1 MALLTP
7 PAVPRFPASTP
18 EYDASQ
24 QNGFINVLR
33 LYLNLLTNAINSL
46 FGLSGGKYLEFP
58 YGAFEDTASHS
69 VTANTANL
77 MTFNTTDYSN
87 RITMVDSS
95 KITVTDD
102 GIYNLQFSTQFQNSD
117 NAPQDVSIWLS
128 KNGTYIPGST
138 GLIGMPARKSVGDP
152 FHDIKSWNFYV
163 SLLANEYVQIY
174 WSTTSAN
181 VTIEAYAAGTGP
193 VRPSTASNVV
203 TMTFVS
209 ALR

>member
-24 QNGFINVLR
+24 QNTFTNVLR

-102 GIYNLQFSTQFQNSD
+102 GIYNLQFSTQLQNSD

-128 KNGTYIPGST
+128 KNGTYISGST

-152 FHDIKSWNFYV
+152 FHDIKGWNFYI